1 MAEDQFNQDPV
12 RQPDGFHR
20 YQNNYDG
27 HLPVPNSTE
36 VLVLGILTVVFC
48 WCYGVISIILGIVT
62 LVLASEG
69 EKRFRQN
76 PNMYSLSSYKNLRA
90 GRTCAIVGL
99 ALAVVSIVAIILY
112 LVWFGTML
120 FNFPVLNPN

>member
-1 MAEDQFNQDPV
+1 MSDDQFNSGPAQ
-12 RQPDGFHR
+12 QPEGFHR
-20 YQNNYDG
+20 YQHQYEG

-36 VLVLGILTVVFC
+36 VLVLGILTIVFC
-48 WCYGVISIILGIVT
+48 WCYGIVSVILGIVA

-69 EKRFRQN
+69 EKKFRSN
-76 PNMYSLSSYKNLRA
+76 PNLYSLSSYKNLRA

-99 ALAVVSIVAIILY
+99 CLSILSVVIVILY

-120 FNFPVLNPN
+120 FNFPTLNPY